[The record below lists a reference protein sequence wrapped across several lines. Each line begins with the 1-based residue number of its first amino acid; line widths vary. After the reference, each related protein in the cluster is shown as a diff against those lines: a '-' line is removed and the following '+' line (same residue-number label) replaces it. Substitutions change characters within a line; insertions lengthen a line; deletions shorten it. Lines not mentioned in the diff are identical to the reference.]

1 MINENAILKLS
12 KDVFKRY
19 ENNIDDGKLFLYNFV
34 DDKSWVGNNSSNDLL
49 IRIDGKTS
57 LKEVYSSL
65 LPLFDGHEFDDVISA
80 FNSVVNNLIENG
92 FLEVLDG

>member
-1 MINENAILKLS
+1 MINENTILKLS

-34 DDKSWVGNNSSNDLL
+34 NDKSWVGNNSSNDLL

-65 LPLFDGHEFDDVISA
+65 IPLFDGHEFDDVISA
-80 FNSVVNNLIENG
+80 FNSVVNNLIEND